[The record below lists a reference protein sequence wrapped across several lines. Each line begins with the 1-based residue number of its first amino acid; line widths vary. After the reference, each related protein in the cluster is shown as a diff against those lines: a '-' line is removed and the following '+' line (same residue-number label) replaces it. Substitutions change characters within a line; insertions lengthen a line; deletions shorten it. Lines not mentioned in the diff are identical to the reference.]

1 MMPLVHCTIETKDCT
16 KEDKKEAQIG
26 MQLQAEL
33 STTVLLDLATG
44 NPALEGRLSLTS
56 TRSY

>member
-1 MMPLVHCTIETKDCT
+1 MPLVHCTQKQ
-16 KEDKKEAQIG
+16 EDKKGGQIG

-33 STTVLLDLATG
+33 STTVLLDLARG
-44 NPALEGRLSLTS
+44 HPALKGRLSLTI